1 MIPQV
6 LKNLNAFVDGRG
18 YAGRVTQLTPPEL
31 SLNTEEYRGGGMDG
45 VIEMDMGM
53 EAMEAAVQMPE
64 FDADMARGFGRVL
77 PMTFRGAF
85 EDERGEVSTV
95 VISLRGK
102 FKGLDAGDW
111 EPGARAEINHTMAVH
126 YYRLE
131 IDGQLVHEIDIENMT
146 RVINGTDQLA
156 AQRAALG
163 M

>member
-18 YAGRVTQLTPPEL
+18 YAGKCTQLTPPEL

-45 VIEMDMGM
+45 VMEMDMGM
-53 EAMEAAVQMPE
+53 EAMEAAVQIPE
-64 FDADMARGFGRVL
+64 LDADLAGGFGRIL

-85 EDERGEVSTV
+85 EDERGEVTAV
-95 VISLRGK
+95 VIALRGK
-102 FKGLDAGDW
+102 FKGLDMGDW
-111 EPGARAEINHTMAVH
+111 EPGQRAEINHTMAVH

-131 IDGQLVHEIDIENMT
+131 IGGSTVHEIDIENMT

-163 M
+163 I